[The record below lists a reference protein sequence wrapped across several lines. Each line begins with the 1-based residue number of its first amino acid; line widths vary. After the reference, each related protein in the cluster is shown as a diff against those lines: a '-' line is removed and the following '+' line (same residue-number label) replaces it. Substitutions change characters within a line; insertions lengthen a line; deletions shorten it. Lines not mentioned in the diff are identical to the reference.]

1 MRIVSVGLFAAL
13 LLGGPAIAAEV
24 EGVKLADKVQVG
36 DAELALNG
44 AGVRTRFFVRVYVG
58 ALYLQKKAGRA
69 DAVLGDGGA
78 KRIAMHMLREVS
90 AARLYAGLDEGIR
103 DNHPAEQVAQFGPQ
117 MKQFQAIFDAVK
129 AARAGDTFFLDYTP
143 GNGTRVIV
151 NGETKGTVAGDEFN
165 RALLRI
171 WLGEQPVDSSLKK
184 AMLGG

>member
-1 MRIVSVGLFAAL
+1 MRVFSLGFPAAL
-13 LLGGPAIAAEV
+13 LLAASTFAAEI
-24 EGVKLADKVQVG
+24 EGVKLADRVQVG
-36 DAELALNG
+36 ESELALNG

-58 ALYLQKKAGRA
+58 ALYLQKKSARA
-69 DAVLGDGGA
+69 DAVLGDGGT

-103 DNHPAEQVAQFGPQ
+103 DNHTAEQVAQFGPQ
-117 MKQFQAIFDAVK
+117 MKQFQGIFDAVK

-143 GNGTRVIV
+143 GSGTRVIV
-151 NGETKGTVAGDEFN
+151 NGETKGTIAGDEFH

-171 WLGEQPVDSSLKK
+171 WLGAQPVDASLKK